1 MTSFLRKVMTGLALL
16 VVAGLVIGG
25 TMALASNRSTG
36 AAVSSSAS
44 RSADDDGTPDQGPGD
59 VPVNADDQVADD
71 DDGTP
76 DQGPGDFPFDDDEVG
91 DDHGGHGTDDDSGP
105 SSNSGPGS
113 DDSGHGSDDSGHGSD
128 D

>member
-16 VVAGLVIGG
+16 VVGGLVIGG

-36 AAVSSSAS
+36 VAVSSSAS
-44 RSADDDGTPDQGPGD
+44 QTASVDDDGTADQGPGD

-76 DQGPGDFPFDDDEVG
+76 DQGPGDFPFDDDEVR
-91 DDHGGHGTDDDSGP
+91 DDHGGDDHSGP
-105 SSNSGPGS
+105 SENSGPGS